1 MISAFL
7 SMIENECDKELVRS
21 LYEKNELLLYNIA
34 YKILKNRS
42 DAEDTVQDAF
52 VRVINHLEKIREID
66 CNETRFYLVII
77 VKNISLNMLK
87 KKQRHP
93 EIDIDEAYDVQTSE
107 NLEETTLAEISAE
120 EIRNALRELSD
131 NDYEIL
137 FLYLV
142 KEHNPSEI
150 ADLIGISANLAR
162 QRIFRARKRLI
173 KLLGKRGITNET

>member
-1 MISAFL
+1 
-7 SMIENECDKELVRS
+7 
-21 LYEKNELLLYNIA
+21 
-34 YKILKNRS
+34 
-42 DAEDTVQDAF
+42 
-52 VRVINHLEKIREID
+52 
-66 CNETRFYLVII
+66 
-77 VKNISLNMLK
+77 MLK
-87 KKQRHP
+87 KKQRHS
-93 EIDIDEAYDVQTSE
+93 EIDIDEVYDVQTNE

-173 KLLGKRGITNET
+173 KLLGKRGITNEI

>member
-1 MISAFL
+1 
-7 SMIENECDKELVRS
+7 
-21 LYEKNELLLYNIA
+21 
-34 YKILKNRS
+34 
-42 DAEDTVQDAF
+42 
-52 VRVINHLEKIREID
+52 
-66 CNETRFYLVII
+66 
-77 VKNISLNMLK
+77 MLK

-93 EIDIDEAYDVQTSE
+93 EIDIDEVYDVQTDDNIE
-107 NLEETTLAEISAE
+107 DEILDKINSE

-173 KLLGKRGITNET
+173 KLLGKRGITNEI

>member
-1 MISAFL
+1 MLSAFL
-7 SMIENECDKELVRS
+7 SMIKDETERELVRS
-21 LYEKNELLLYNIA
+21 LYEANEQIMYNIA
-34 YKILKNRS
+34 YNILHNRT
-42 DAEDTVQDAF
+42 DAEDAVQDSF
-52 VRVINHLEKIREID
+52 VRVINHLEKICEID

-77 VKNISLNMLK
+77 VKNVSLNMLK

-93 EIDIDEAYDVQTSE
+93 EIDIDEVYDVQTDDNIE
-107 NLEETTLAEISAE
+107 DEILDKINSE

-173 KLLGKRGITNET
+173 KLLGKRGITNEI

>member
-1 MISAFL
+1 MIAAAL
-7 SMIENECDKELVRS
+7 AMIENESDKEFVLS
-21 LYEKNELLLYNIA
+21 LYEKNELFLYNIA
-34 YKILKNRS
+34 YNILHNRT
-42 DAEDTVQDAF
+42 DAEDAVQDAF

-66 CNETRFYLVII
+66 CNETRFYLVVI
-77 VKNISLNMLK
+77 VKNVSLNMLK

-93 EIDIDEAYDVQTSE
+93 EIDIDEVYDVQTDDNIE
-107 NLEETTLAEISAE
+107 DEILDKINSE

-173 KLLGKRGITNET
+173 KLLGKRGITNEI